1 MDTEKHDEPLLHDD
15 PLLHEDVAFDRE
27 DGFIDYLARRLQ
39 VETNEARARL
49 SAWLASYEPPA
60 RSGVHGPP
68 RVQTEVDERVRS
80 A

>member
-1 MDTEKHDEPLLHDD
+1 LATEHPDD
-15 PLLHEDVAFDRE
+15 HLLHEEVAFDRE

-39 VETNEARARL
+39 VETSEARARL
-49 SAWLASYEPPA
+49 SAWLAAYEPPA

-68 RVQTEVDERVRS
+68 REQTEATERARS